1 MSALTIGGGGI
12 TIDFIIIILS
22 LINRIYIIM
31 VVANS
36 ELQNKKQTNKHIPT
50 WVP

>member
-1 MSALTIGGGGI
+1 MSALTSGGGGI

-31 VVANS
+31 VVANV
-36 ELQNKKQTNKHIPT
+36 ELQIKKQTNKHIPT